1 MINANGKYKFFTAAL
16 AKHLSEA
23 EREGNYC
30 MAYLYRSFLE
40 GLLQAKGVDREGRV
54 TITLDLGREG
64 EYITEMTPG
73 GVTVIRRCDHK
84 AIVFTAAELQEGGQ
98 DMNEDEQRAVAIAQA
113 KGSPEY
119 VWG

>member
-16 AKHLSEA
+16 AKYLSEA

-30 MAYLYRSFLE
+30 MAYLYRSFLD
-40 GLLQAKGVDREGRV
+40 GLLDAEGVDREGRV

-64 EYITEMTPG
+64 EYITEMKSG

-84 AIVFTAAELQEGGQ
+84 AIVFTAAELQDVGQ
-98 DMNEDEQRAVAIAQA
+98 EMNEDGQRAVAIAQA
-113 KGSPEY
+113 RGSPEH